1 MKIFRRAAP
10 ILGLLSFGLFA
21 APLLAAPRTINDCE
35 KIQGAD
41 AYNQCLASFG
51 PVAHLHGMSGGDG
64 GEGGGDSGGEAS
76 GDAGGPPPVSHHS
89 HRSSGHRDNGR
100 AYMELDAGAAP
111 VHTHTHARTRA
122 HAHRH
127 WTHHYSHRGHRRHH

>member
-21 APLLAAPRTINDCE
+21 APLAAAPRTINDCE

-51 PVAHLHGMSGGDG
+51 PVAHLHGMSSGEDG
-64 GEGGGDSGGEAS
+64 GEEG
-76 GDAGGPPPVSHHS
+76 GDAGDTPSVSHHG
-89 HRSSGHRDNGR
+89 HRSSGRHNNGR
-100 AYMELDAGAAP
+100 VYMELDAGANSAP
-111 VHTHTHARTRA
+111 VAHT
-122 HAHRH
+122 HRH
-127 WTHHYSHRGHRRHH
+127 WTHWHSHRGHRHHH

>member
-21 APLLAAPRTINDCE
+21 APLAAAPRTINDCE

-51 PVAHLHGMSGGDG
+51 PVAHMHGMSSGPDAGGD
-64 GEGGGDSGGEAS
+64 EGGDSG
-76 GDAGGPPPVSHHS
+76 DAPAPVAHHR
-89 HRSSGHRDNGR
+89 HWASGHRNNGR
-100 AYMELDAGAAP
+100 VYMELDAGASSTP
-111 VHTHTHARTRA
+111 VHTHTH
-122 HAHRH
+122 RH
-127 WTHHYSHRGHRRHH
+127 WTHSHIHRGHRHHH

>member
-21 APLLAAPRTINDCE
+21 APLAAAPRTINDCE

-51 PVAHLHGMSGGDG
+51 PVAHLHGMSSGEAGGD
-64 GEGGGDSGGEAS
+64 EGGDTGSGAS
-76 GDAGGPPPVSHHS
+76 SPAPTPVAHHRHWGG
-89 HRSSGHRDNGR
+89 HRSNGR
-100 AYMELDAGAAP
+100 VYMELDAGANTTP
-111 VHTHTHARTRA
+111 DHTHT
-122 HAHRH
+122 HRH
-127 WTHHYSHRGHRRHH
+127 WTHSHSHRAHRHHH

>member
-10 ILGLLSFGLFA
+10 ILGLLSFGVFA
-21 APLLAAPRTINDCE
+21 APLAAAPRTINDCE

-51 PVAHLHGMSGGDG
+51 PVAHLHGMSPGAG
-64 GEGGGDSGGEAS
+64 
-76 GDAGGPPPVSHHS
+76 GDAGGDEGGDAPAPVSR
-89 HRSSGHRDNGR
+89 HRHWASGHRNNGR
-100 AYMELDAGAAP
+100 VYMELDAGAEATP
-111 VHTHTHARTRA
+111 VHTHTRTRA

-127 WTHHYSHRGHRRHH
+127 WTYRHGTQHGHHRHH